1 MIRRLCAGLTAL
13 AALSACSVIPSPD
26 MAGRQPPPAHH
37 KPQPPAPP
45 SAPTAIQPPAAKPVS
60 AVQAGVRPGPD
71 FLSFGVNRE
80 AASAALVAFRLS
92 CPALQRRTD
101 QSGLT
106 QSGDWG
112 EACAQAAGW
121 PDGDAPAFFA
131 KQLAVVQVGDGQA
144 YATGYYEPEI
154 AGSREPRLGYEVPVY
169 KRPPD
174 LVEGDLGDFF
184 PDMKGKK
191 IRGRVQGGKLI
202 PYPDRG
208 EIEDGA
214 LKGMKLE
221 IGYAADPVEFFF
233 LQVQGSGRLR
243 LPDGSVMR
251 IGYDGQNGREY
262 VGIGKLMRDR
272 GLLGPGQLSMQGV
285 MAWLR
290 ANPAEGDAIM
300 RENKSFVFFR
310 ELTGPGPI
318 GALNLP
324 VTGRVTVAA
333 DPAFV
338 PLGAPVILQLDRS
351 EANGLWVA
359 QDTGGAIKGSNRFDT
374 FWGAGEEAR
383 TIAGGMSGRGQA
395 WLLIPRAAADRAIAR
410 QMGSSAG
417 SETAVKQ
424 S

>member
-1 MIRRLCAGLTAL
+1 MIRRSLAGLAAL
-13 AALSACSVIPSPD
+13 AALSACTVVPTPSGP
-26 MAGRQPPPAHH
+26 GHQ
-37 KPQPPAPP
+37 PAPHHRP
-45 SAPTAIQPPAAKPVS
+45 LPPEPVSPAAPAEGPKATS
-60 AVQAGVRPGPD
+60 AAQAGVRPGPS
-71 FLSFGVNRE
+71 FVSFGVNPD
-80 AASAALVAFRLS
+80 AARAALTAFRLS
-92 CPALQRRTD
+92 CPALERRTD

-106 QSGDWG
+106 RSGDWSQ
-112 EACAQAAGW
+112 ACAQATAW
-121 PDGDAPAFFA
+121 PDGDAAGFFA
-131 KQLAVVQVGDGQA
+131 NQLAVVQVGDGKA

-154 AGSREPRLGYEVPVY
+154 AGSRTPAPGYDVPVY

-191 IRGRVQGGKLI
+191 IRGRVQGGKLV

-208 EIEDGA
+208 QIEDGA
-214 LKGMKLE
+214 LGGMKLE

-310 ELTGPGPI
+310 ELTGAGPL
-318 GALNLP
+318 GALNVA

-338 PLGAPVILQLDRS
+338 PLGAPVLLQLDRP

-374 FWGAGEEAR
+374 FWGAGDEAR

-395 WLLIPRAAADRAIAR
+395 WLLIPRVAAARLAGADGQAAR
-410 QMGSSAG
+410 S
-417 SETAVKQ
+417 
-424 S
+424 